1 MKDNATTLKKTLL
14 AIVLGALMLPLIQQH
29 VTLLVRKSLK
39 GAIVPKQKPEFSKRS
54 WWEGTYQ
61 ESYSEWYNENF
72 GFRAD
77 FVRLH
82 NQVAFS
88 LFHLAKANGV
98 IIGKENYLYEENYIK
113 AYTGKDFIGKPAIDE
128 MTTKLRVLQDSLEK
142 KNITLVVCLASGKGS
157 YYPEY
162 IPDIY
167 GPASE
172 GTNYK
177 LMASSFAEKGVN
189 CIDFNKWFID
199 MKNKVPYALYPKTG
213 IHWSRYG
220 SMMVID
226 SLIKYVEYKRKVDM
240 PNVVWNSIEVSDT
253 LRSPD
258 ADIGEAM
265 NLMFP
270 ITPLENMRYANFAF
284 EDTTGKSKVA
294 LMSVSDSFFWSLF
307 DVGLGPNAFSTV
319 DFYYYNNE
327 VYHSDGRP
335 MSQAAAQSGME
346 DASKHDVVMIMAT
359 EANLWGLGW
368 GFINTAFDHFVVHKM
383 VRANDELVQSYEA
396 EIRKSE
402 KWMQD
407 IKLKADA
414 AGISLD
420 SMIYLD
426 AKYMADERLK
436 NGQ

>member
-1 MKDNATTLKKTLL
+1 
-14 AIVLGALMLPLIQQH
+14 
-29 VTLLVRKSLK
+29 
-39 GAIVPKQKPEFSKRS
+39 
-54 WWEGTYQ
+54 
-61 ESYSEWYNENF
+61 
-72 GFRAD
+72 
-77 FVRLH
+77 
-82 NQVAFS
+82 
-88 LFHLAKANGV
+88 LAKANGV

-113 AYTGKDFIGKPAIDE
+113 AYTGKDFIGKPAIYE
-128 MTTKLRVLQDSLEK
+128 VTTKLKSLQDSLEK
-142 KNITLVVCLASGKGS
+142 KNITLVVCLATGKAS

-172 GTNYK
+172 ETNYK
-177 LMASSFAEKGVN
+177 LMASSFSEKGVN
-189 CIDFNKWFID
+189 CIDFNKWFMNI
-199 MKNKVPYALYPKTG
+199 KNKSPYALYPKTG

-220 SMMVID
+220 SVMVID

-240 PNVVWNSIEVSDT
+240 PSVVWNSIEVSDT

-258 ADIGEAM
+258 EDIGEAM

-270 ITPLENMRYANFAF
+270 ISPLENMRYANFSF
-284 EDTTGKSKVA
+284 EDTTGKAKVS

-307 DVGLGPNAFSTV
+307 DVGLGPRAFSNV

-327 VYHSDGRP
+327 VYHSDGRS
-335 MSQAAAQSGME
+335 MSQAGAQSGVE

-383 VRANDELVQSYEA
+383 VRANDELVQSYES

-407 IKLKADA
+407 IKVKAEA
-414 AGISLD
+414 AGIPLD